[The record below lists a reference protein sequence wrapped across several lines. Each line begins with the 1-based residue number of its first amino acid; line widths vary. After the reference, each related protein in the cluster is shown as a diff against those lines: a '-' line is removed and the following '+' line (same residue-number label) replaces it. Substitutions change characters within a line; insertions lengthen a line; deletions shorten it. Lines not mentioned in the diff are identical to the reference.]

1 MGLSSPALTSPSR
14 PLPVP
19 ASSGPEA
26 AALSARD
33 DMLLLVDFKWLM
45 SGLGFWVDMGRW
57 RADPAYAKAC
67 IARGCNSRHLP
78 LQHCARQ
85 LQARGLAHG

>member
-1 MGLSSPALTSPSR
+1 MGSSSSLLASSSR
-14 PLPVP
+14 LLPVP
-19 ASSGPEA
+19 ASSGPDTA
-26 AALSARD
+26 ATSARD

-45 SGLGFWVDMGRW
+45 AGLGFWVDMGRW

-78 LQHCARQ
+78 VQHCARQ

>member
-1 MGLSSPALTSPSR
+1 MGSTSPSLASSSR

-19 ASSGPEA
+19 AGGGPDTA
-26 AALSARD
+26 ATSARD

-57 RADPAYAKAC
+57 RADPAYARAC

-78 LQHCARQ
+78 VQRCARQ
-85 LQARGLAHG
+85 LQARGLAR